1 LLSKRAG
8 LFTPRIGRWTAAAAL
23 ALLGAGS
30 AFYLLRPERVP
41 RHVVI
46 GVHDNPPYSSVG
58 PGGSITGLAVEVFGE
73 AARRRGIGI
82 TWSYLPEGPDSALRD
97 GRADLWP
104 IIAEMPER
112 KKYMHISAPWLQ
124 SEFCL
129 LTARANPLL
138 LSKDVAGRKIARI
151 ILPLHVRSAS
161 QGLPGAVFVPKRHRD
176 DVIRAVCS
184 GEVYGGFLDARL
196 GQAAVLYR
204 PPGCESMPLRVQN
217 IPNLVIRLGIGAT
230 FAAAGAADAI
240 REEIGN
246 LARDGTLSNI
256 FANWAFL
263 TLSETKAIYDL
274 VDAQRRARW
283 MYAGIAALM
292 LALLVSLWQAW
303 RVRLAQR
310 IASRANAAKSVFL
323 ANMSHE
329 IRTPM
334 SGVVGMSELLLET
347 RLDPDQQEMANTVRE
362 SGKLLL
368 GIIDDILDL
377 SKVEAGKLNIE
388 LAGLDL
394 PRLVEGA
401 IRILECRA
409 RSKGLDLRLAIAPD
423 IPRSLRGDAMRI
435 RQILL
440 NLVGNAIKFTER
452 GEVCVS
458 VRTQAET
465 EALAEVRI
473 DISDTGIGIPPDGV
487 AHLFQPFAQAD
498 ASISRKYGGT
508 GLGLAISKRLV
519 ELMGG
524 KVGVESEPGRGS
536 IFWFTLRL
544 EKSSAVLPD
553 PDRQPGVQ
561 LAQRP
566 LRVLVAEDNL
576 VNQKV
581 ATRFL
586 ARLGHSA
593 DVVSNGREAVEAL
606 EHTGYDVVLMDCQM
620 PEIDGYQAT
629 REIRRREADRP
640 HVPIIAM
647 TANAIDG
654 DRQTCIAAGMD
665 DYIAKPVELA
675 VLASVLERWSSGSND
690 RRL

>member
-1 LLSKRAG
+1 
-8 LFTPRIGRWTAAAAL
+8 
-23 ALLGAGS
+23 
-30 AFYLLRPERVP
+30 
-41 RHVVI
+41 
-46 GVHDNPPYSSVG
+46 
-58 PGGSITGLAVEVFGE
+58 
-73 AARRRGIGI
+73 
-82 TWSYLPEGPDSALRD
+82 
-97 GRADLWP
+97 
-104 IIAEMPER
+104 
-112 KKYMHISAPWLQ
+112 
-124 SEFCL
+124 
-129 LTARANPLL
+129 
-138 LSKDVAGRKIARI
+138 
-151 ILPLHVRSAS
+151 
-161 QGLPGAVFVPKRHRD
+161 
-176 DVIRAVCS
+176 
-184 GEVYGGFLDARL
+184 
-196 GQAAVLYR
+196 
-204 PPGCESMPLRVQN
+204 
-217 IPNLVIRLGIGAT
+217 
-230 FAAAGAADAI
+230 
-240 REEIGN
+240 
-246 LARDGTLSNI
+246 
-256 FANWAFL
+256 
-263 TLSETKAIYDL
+263 
-274 VDAQRRARW
+274 
-283 MYAGIAALM
+283 
-292 LALLVSLWQAW
+292 
-303 RVRLAQR
+303 
-310 IASRANAAKSVFL
+310 
-323 ANMSHE
+323 
-329 IRTPM
+329 
-334 SGVVGMSELLLET
+334 
-347 RLDPDQQEMANTVRE
+347 MANTVRE

-368 GIIDDILDL
+368 AIIDDILDL

-394 PRLVEGA
+394 PRLLEGT
-401 IRILECRA
+401 IRIIECRA

-423 IPRSLRGDAMRI
+423 TPRSLRGDAMRI

-452 GEVCVS
+452 GEVSVS

-473 DISDTGIGIPPDGV
+473 DISDTGIGIPPD
-487 AHLFQPFAQAD
+487 ALRRLFQPFAQAD

-508 GLGLAISKRLV
+508 GLGLALSKRLV

-536 IFWFTLRL
+536 TFWFTLRL

-553 PDRQPGVQ
+553 PARRPEVQP
-561 LAQRP
+561 AQRP
-566 LRVLVAEDNL
+566 LHVLVAEDNL

-690 RRL
+690 RRP

>member
-1 LLSKRAG
+1 LLSKRVS
-8 LFTPRIGRWTAAAAL
+8 LFTPRIGRWTAAPAL
-23 ALLGAGS
+23 ALLGAGGV
-30 AFYLLRPERVP
+30 FYLLRPERVP
-41 RHVVI
+41 RSVAI
-46 GVHDNPPYSSVG
+46 GFQDNPPYQSFGPDGSV
-58 PGGSITGLAVEVFGE
+58 TGLAVEVVRE
-73 AARRRGIGI
+73 AARRRGIALK
-82 TWSYLPEGPDSALRD
+82 WVHLPEGPDSALPN

-104 IIAEMPER
+104 LIAEFPER

-124 SEFCL
+124 NELCL
-129 LTARANPLL
+129 LTVRANPVLL
-138 LSKDVAGRKIARI
+138 PKDAAGRKIAHI
-151 ILPLHVRSAS
+151 ALPLHTRLAR
-161 QGLPGAVFVPKRHRD
+161 QALPGAVFVPKRYRD
-176 DVIRAVCS
+176 DVVRAVCS
-184 GEVYGGFLDARL
+184 GEVYAGFLDARR
-196 GQAAVLYR
+196 GQSAVLYR
-204 PPGCESMPLRVQN
+204 PPGCESIPLQVHH
-217 IPNLVIRLGIGAT
+217 IPNLAIRLGVGST

-256 FANWAFL
+256 FANWEFL

-274 VDAQRRARW
+274 VDAQRQARW
-283 MYAGIAALM
+283 MYAGIGALM
-292 LALLVSLWQAW
+292 LALLVSLWLAW

-323 ANMSHE
+323 ATMSHE

-347 RLDPDQQEMANTVRE
+347 RLDPDQREMANTVRD

-368 GIIDDILDL
+368 AIIDDILDL
-377 SKVEAGKLNIE
+377 SKVEAGKLTIE

-394 PRLVEGA
+394 PRLLEGT

-409 RSKGLDLRLAIAPD
+409 RSKGLELRLAIAPD
-423 IPRSLRGDAMRI
+423 TPRSLRGDAMRI

-440 NLVGNAIKFTER
+440 NLVGNAIKFTQR
-452 GEVCVS
+452 GEISVS

-465 EALAEVRI
+465 DALAEVRI
-473 DISDTGIGIPPDGV
+473 DISDTGIGIAPDHLGR
-487 AHLFQPFAQAD
+487 LFQPFAQAD

-536 IFWFTLRL
+536 TFWFTLRL
-544 EKSSAVLPD
+544 EKIPAAP
-553 PDRQPGVQ
+553 PAPAGRPGVQ
-561 LAQRP
+561 PAERP
-566 LRVLVAEDNL
+566 LHVLVAEDNQ
-576 VNQKV
+576 VNQMV

-593 DVVSNGREAVEAL
+593 DVVSNGQEAVEAL
-606 EHTGYDVVLMDCQM
+606 EQGDYDLVLMDCQM
-620 PEIDGYQAT
+620 PEIDGYEAT
-629 REIRRREADRP
+629 REIRRREAGRR
-640 HVPIIAM
+640 HVPIVAM
-647 TANAIDG
+647 TASAIEG

-665 DYIAKPVELA
+665 DYIAKPVDLA
-675 VLASVLERWSSGSND
+675 VLASVLDRWSSGSND
-690 RRL
+690 RRP

>member
-1 LLSKRAG
+1 LSKRVS
-8 LFTPRIGRWTAAAAL
+8 LFTPRIGRWTAASAI

-30 AFYLLRPERVP
+30 AFHLLRPARVP
-41 RHVVI
+41 RSVVI
-46 GVHDNPPYSSVG
+46 GFADNPPYQSVAAD
-58 PGGSITGLAVEVFGE
+58 GSVSGLAVEVVRE
-73 AARRRGIGI
+73 AAKRKGIAL
-82 TWSYLPEGPDSALRD
+82 TWILLPEGPDSALSS

-104 IIAEMPER
+104 LVADLPER
-112 KKYMHISAPWLQ
+112 KKHMHISAPWLQ
-124 SEFCL
+124 NEYCL
-129 LTARANPLL
+129 LTSQALTLL
-138 LSKDVAGRKIARI
+138 LPKDLAGRKVARLA
-151 ILPLHVRSAS
+151 LPIHVLLAS
-161 QGLPGAVFVPKRHRD
+161 RKLPGAVFVSKWRREE
-176 DVIRAVCS
+176 VVRAVCS
-184 GEVYGGFLDARL
+184 GEVDAGFMEARM
-196 GQAAVLYR
+196 GQTAALYR
-204 PPGCESMPLRVQN
+204 PPGCESTPLRVHHIQDSA
-217 IPNLVIRLGIGAT
+217 IRLSVGST

-292 LALLVSLWQAW
+292 LALLVSLWLAW

-388 LAGLDL
+388 LADLDL
-394 PRLVEGA
+394 PRLLEGT

-423 IPRSLRGDAMRI
+423 TPRSLRGDAMRI

-452 GEVCVS
+452 GEVAVS

-473 DISDTGIGIPPDGV
+473 DISDTGIGIAPDSL
-487 AHLFQPFAQAD
+487 AHVFQPFAQAD
-498 ASISRKYGGT
+498 SSISRKYGGT
-508 GLGLAISKRLV
+508 GLGLAISKRLA

-524 KVGVESEPGRGS
+524 RVGVESELGRGS
-536 IFWFTLRL
+536 TFWFTLRL

-553 PDRQPGVQ
+553 PARRPGVQ
-561 LAQRP
+561 PAQRP
-566 LRVLVAEDNL
+566 LHVLVAEDNL

-620 PEIDGYQAT
+620 PEIDGYEAT
-629 REIRRREADRP
+629 REIRRREVDRP

-675 VLASVLERWSSGSND
+675 VLALVLERWSSESND
-690 RRL
+690 RRP

>member
-1 LLSKRAG
+1 MSKRVS
-8 LFTPRIGRWTAAAAL
+8 LFTPRIGRWTAVAAL

-41 RHVVI
+41 RSVVI
-46 GVHDNPPYSSVG
+46 GFNDNPPYQSLGADGSV
-58 PGGSITGLAVEVFGE
+58 IGLAAEVAQE
-73 AARRRGIGI
+73 AARRRGIALK
-82 TWSYLPEGPDSALRD
+82 WVYLPEGPDSALRD

-104 IIAEMPER
+104 LVAEMAER

-124 SEFCL
+124 NEYCL
-129 LTARANPLL
+129 LTSQALTPLL
-138 LSKDVAGRKIARI
+138 PQDVAGRKIARI
-151 ILPLHVRSAS
+151 AIPFHVQMADRK
-161 QGLPGAVFVPKRHRD
+161 LPGAVFVSKRRRD
-176 DVIRAVCS
+176 EVVRAVCS
-184 GEVYGGFLDARL
+184 GEVDAGFLEARM
-196 GQAAVLYR
+196 GQTAALYR
-204 PPGCESMPLRVQN
+204 PPGCESTPLRVHHIQDSA
-217 IPNLVIRLGIGAT
+217 IRLSVGST

-256 FANWAFL
+256 FANWSFF
-263 TLSETKAIYDL
+263 TLSETKATYDL
-274 VDAQRRARW
+274 VDAQRHARR

-303 RVRLAQR
+303 RVWLAHR
-310 IASRANAAKSVFL
+310 IASRANAAKSEFL

-334 SGVVGMSELLLET
+334 SGVIGMSELLLET

-368 GIIDDILDL
+368 AIIDDILDL
-377 SKVEAGKLNIE
+377 SKVEAGKLSID
-388 LAGLDL
+388 LADLDL

-423 IPRSLRGDAMRI
+423 TPRSLRGDAMRI

-452 GEVCVS
+452 GEVSVS

-473 DISDTGIGIPPDGV
+473 DISDTGIGIAPHSL

-508 GLGLAISKRLV
+508 GLGLALSKRLV

-536 IFWFTLRL
+536 TFWFTLRL

-553 PDRQPGVQ
+553 PARRPGVQ
-561 LAQRP
+561 PAQRP
-566 LRVLVAEDNL
+566 LHVLVAEDNL

-586 ARLGHSA
+586 ARLGHFA
-593 DVVSNGREAVEAL
+593 DIVSNGRDAVEAL

-629 REIRRREADRP
+629 REIRRREPGRP

-690 RRL
+690 RRP